1 MTYLVDGIAL
11 ALFALMVY
19 FGYKKGF
26 IRTVSGVL
34 SFVLALVLSGMLA
47 APVAEYT
54 YTSFI
59 QPTVVQKLED
69 NLGKDSPTVERL
81 DEALAD
87 LPAFVSDRMALSGI
101 TDGETLLQYVG
112 KVPDGET
119 AVARIETNVVRPVV
133 YPVLEAVFSLIL
145 FVVLQIALSFVLRLL
160 NLLAKLPIIKKINK
174 WAGLLAGA
182 AQGVLWLL
190 FAVSVLELLI
200 ASGLFASL
208 TPALVEDTLL
218 VSWLSAINPFGSLLK
233 DVLLVG

>member
-1 MTYLVDGIAL
+1 MAYLIDGIAL
-11 ALFALMVY
+11 ALFALMVVL
-19 FGYKKGF
+19 GYRKGF

-47 APVAEYT
+47 APVAEYV
-54 YTSFI
+54 YTNSV

-69 NLGKDSPTVERL
+69 TLGKDSPTVERL
-81 DEALAD
+81 DEALED
-87 LPAFVSDRMALSGI
+87 LPDFVSDRMALSGI

-119 AVARIETNVVRPVV
+119 AVVRIESNVVRPVV
-133 YPVLEAVFSLIL
+133 YPVLEALFSLIL

-160 NLLAKLPIIKKINK
+160 NLLAKLPIIKKINT

-182 AQGVLWLL
+182 AQGALWLL

-200 ASGLFASL
+200 ASGLIAAL
-208 TPALVEDTLL
+208 TPALIEDTLL
-218 VSWLSAINPFGSLLK
+218 VSWLSGINPFGSLLK
-233 DVLLVG
+233 DILLVG